1 MVGFVGGK
9 AAALFVLAHQV
20 GSPAFNW
27 AIVSELS
34 LLLWTAALFLAP
46 RWGNSEIPARRF
58 RLAGVAAAFLAAVVA
73 LIGKLLE
80 VWPGNPLFPSG
91 HTAYAVT
98 IAVFLAARDRR
109 WLPWV
114 PLPLGLLFVA
124 LVLARYHVPMDIV
137 GGVAVGATI
146 GGASFLLLERWSAGG
161 PAAGGPGRA

>member
-1 MVGFVGGK
+1 MVELLSTS
-9 AAALFVLAHQV
+9 AAALLVLAHQV
-20 GSPAFNW
+20 GSAAFNW

-34 LLLWTAALFLAP
+34 LLLWIAALFLGP
-46 RWGNSEIPARRF
+46 RWGDSDIPARRF

-146 GGASFLLLERWSAGG
+146 GGASFLWLERWSAGRS
-161 PAAGGPGRA
+161 PAGDPGRA